1 MRKIIFSRAPV
12 RICDIGGWTDTWF
25 CQNGAVFNVCIGL
38 YSYVKIIPT
47 NTNTINIISE
57 NLNKHTEI
65 KDFHKIEY
73 DGNLDLL
80 KSAIKRLKIRDGLD
94 IYVRTEAPP
103 GSGTGT
109 SASVA
114 VALITAL
121 NNLSNKEQ
129 NPLEIAKLAHKLE
142 IEELRLESGVQD
154 QYAAAFGGINFMEIN
169 YPEVKLIPLKI
180 EKNLIF
186 ELENQMILV
195 YLSKRSSS
203 EMHRAVI
210 ENYKKGDTSTLKAF
224 EVIKNCAYEM
234 KKAIQ
239 SNDIIYIGDLM
250 NKNWTAQK
258 QLHNSM
264 VNADIKEAERIA
276 INNGA
281 LGFKVNGAGGGGSV
295 SILAD
300 TGKEYVLKQELIKSG
315 FQILPVKLDFMG
327 VQTWI
332 V

>member
-38 YSYVKIIPT
+38 YSYVRIIPT
-47 NTNTINIISE
+47 NTNTIHIISE

-80 KSAIKRLKIRDGLD
+80 KSAIKRLKIRDGLE

-121 NNLSNKEQ
+121 NNLSNKER

-154 QYAAAFGGINFMEIN
+154 QYATAFGGINFMEIN

-180 EKNLIF
+180 EKNLIIQ
-186 ELENQMILV
+186 LENQMILV
-195 YLSKRSSS
+195 YLSERSSS
-203 EMHRAVI
+203 QMHRAVI
-210 ENYKKGDTSTLKAF
+210 ENYKRGDTSTLKAF

-239 SNDIIYIGDLM
+239 SNDITYIGELM
-250 NKNWTAQK
+250 NINWTAQK

-300 TGKEYVLKQELIKSG
+300 IGKEYVLKQELIKCG